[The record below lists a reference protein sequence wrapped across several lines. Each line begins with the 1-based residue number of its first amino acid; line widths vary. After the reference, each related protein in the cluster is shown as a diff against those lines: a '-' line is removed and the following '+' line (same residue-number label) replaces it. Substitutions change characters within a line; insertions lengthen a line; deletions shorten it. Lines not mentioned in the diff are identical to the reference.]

1 MAILDIKKYPDKVL
15 RKKALS
21 IRKVG
26 DKEKALAQDMLETM
40 RSARGV
46 GLAAPQVGISKR
58 LIVIEALGEDAE
70 PLALV
75 NPKIL
80 KKKGKSSYCEG
91 CLSVPELT
99 SDVTRPEWIAVEA
112 LDLDGKPV
120 KIETGGLLARV
131 IQHEAD
137 HLDGVLFIDRLGFF
151 KRKRAMKHI
160 NSTVCVEL

>member
-1 MAILDIKKYPDKVL
+1 MAILEIKKYPDRVL
-15 RKKALS
+15 RKKAAA

-26 DKEKALAQDMLETM
+26 DKERTLARDMVETM

-46 GLAAPQVGISKR
+46 GLAAPQVGVSRR
-58 LIVIEALGEDAE
+58 LIVIEALDGGAE
-70 PLALV
+70 PLALI
-75 NPKIL
+75 NPRIL

-99 SDVTRPEWIAVEA
+99 SDVIRPEWIAVEA
-112 LDLDGKPV
+112 LNLDGKFV
-120 KIETGGLLARV
+120 RIETGGLLARV

-151 KRKRAMKHI
+151 RRNRAMKHI
-160 NSTVCVEL
+160 NSKICVEL